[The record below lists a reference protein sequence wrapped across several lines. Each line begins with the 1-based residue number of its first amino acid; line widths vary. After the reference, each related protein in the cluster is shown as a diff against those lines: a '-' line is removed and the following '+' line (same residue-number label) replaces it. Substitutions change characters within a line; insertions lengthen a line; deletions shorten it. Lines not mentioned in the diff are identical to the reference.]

1 LSKSIRNMTARE
13 VLQEVSKIETK
24 IQKLDHIKEQDEITI
39 LRGKA
44 YDLMFRFIGN
54 LHPGTMT
61 N

>member
-1 LSKSIRNMTARE
+1 MTARE

>member
-1 LSKSIRNMTARE
+1 MKSIKNLTARE
-13 VLQEVSKIETK
+13 ILQHVSKTETK
-24 IQKLDHIKEQDEITI
+24 IQQMDPVKEQDEIAV
-39 LRGKA
+39 LRSKA